1 MQYGGVMKN
10 FAVVA
15 RPDEYSAQLKQVIA
29 ERLTAAGYTENE
41 TEPETCFVVG
51 GDGTFIYAVHK
62 YLDHLDKV
70 RFYGIHTGTL
80 GFFTDYRDCEM
91 DEFLDAF
98 LSGKVRETAYKLF
111 EVHTGKGH
119 EYYALNEM
127 RVENITRT
135 QVIDVFVD
143 GEHFET
149 FRGTGFCVATQLGS
163 TAYNR
168 SLHGAV
174 MQEGLNLIEMTEI
187 GGIHHSKFRSLGV
200 PIVMRDDIT
209 LQFRSDDFSGA
220 LLGIDSDVFALEGAD
235 ELTVRI
241 SPKKSVRML
250 KGREVSYFARL
261 QTLF

>member
-1 MQYGGVMKN
+1 M
-10 FAVVA
+10 
-15 RPDEYSAQLKQVIA
+15 I
-29 ERLTAAGYTENE
+29 
-41 TEPETCFVVG
+41 G
-51 GDGTFIYAVHK
+51 GDGTFIYAVHQ
-62 YLDHLDKV
+62 YLDQLDKV
-70 RFYGIHTGTL
+70 CFYGIHTGTL
-80 GFFTDYRDCEM
+80 GFYTDYQEADYEGVI
-91 DEFLDAF
+91 ETF
-98 LSGKVRETAYKLF
+98 LSGKYAQVYYPMLHVVTDQD
-111 EVHTGKGH
+111 